1 MSMWTMIADALG
13 LGPAPAVQ
21 NSTPL
26 PSIVR
31 GNEMWDDLVA
41 SSGGLV
47 VPNERTALQISA
59 VYACVNLIAGAISAM
74 PMNIYRQ
81 APDGERNRLPN
92 DGLWWVLNEQMT
104 PRWSAASGWE
114 FLVLSLLLY
123 GDAFAKILRN
133 RNGEVTGLMPVH
145 PWRVSV
151 AVTPDGLR
159 LVYAI
164 EKDPA
169 VLGGTLE
176 REVLDQDDV
185 LHVAGFG
192 FDGLRGMSPLRHSLR
207 MAGSVALATQEYSA
221 RFFANS
227 ARPDYVLQTAG
238 KVAPE
243 TIEQIK
249 AQIDQ
254 RHGSPI
260 NAHRPMVLTGG
271 MEAKVLSLPL
281 EDLQLLQ
288 IRQFQIEEI
297 ARIYG
302 VPPFMIGHTE
312 KTTSWGSGV
321 EGMGKGFVRY
331 TLRGHLNKF
340 QNELNRKFFRT
351 AARVAEFDTTELER
365 GDTKG
370 LFEAF
375 RIAVGRAGE
384 PGFMTVQE
392 VRERLNLKRTPDG
405 DLNPG
410 GTNAEQPAP
419 PAGQ

>member
-13 LGPAPAVQ
+13 LGQAPAVQ

-151 AVTPDGLR
+151 AVTPDALR

-169 VLGGTLE
+169 VLGGNLE

>member
-1 MSMWTMIADALG
+1 MSMWTMITDALG
-13 LGPAPAVQ
+13 LGPARSVE
-21 NSTPL
+21 NSAPL

-59 VYACVNLIAGAISAM
+59 IYACVNLIAGAISAM
-74 PMNIYRQ
+74 PMNIFRQ
-81 APDGERNRLPN
+81 APDGERDRLPN
-92 DGLWWVLNEQMT
+92 DNLWWLLNEQMT

-123 GDAFAKILRN
+123 GDAFAKIVRN
-133 RNGEVTGLMPVH
+133 RAGEVVGLTPVH

-151 AVTPDGLR
+151 APTPDGLR

-169 VLGGTLE
+169 VLGSSLE

-185 LHVAGFG
+185 LHVPGFG
-192 FDGLRGMSPLRHSLR
+192 FDGTRGLSPLRHSLR

-227 ARPDYVLQTAG
+227 ARPDYIL
-238 KVAPE
+238 E
-243 TIEQIK
+243 TEHKLGQEAVEQLRS
-249 AQIDQ
+249 QVEQ
-254 RHGSPI
+254 RYGAPI
-260 NAHRPMVLTGG
+260 NSHRPMVLTNGLT
-271 MEAKVLSLPL
+271 AKTLSLPL

-288 IRQFQIEEI
+288 VRQFQIEEI

-340 QNELNRKFFRT
+340 QNEINRKFFRT
-351 AARVAEFDTTELER
+351 AAKVAEFDTTELER

-384 PGFMTVQE
+384 PGFMTVAE

-405 DLNPG
+405 ALNPG

-419 PAGQ
+419 PAGE

>member
-1 MSMWTMIADALG
+1 
-13 LGPAPAVQ
+13 
-21 NSTPL
+21 
-26 PSIVR
+26 
-31 GNEMWDDLVA
+31 
-41 SSGGLV
+41 
-47 VPNERTALQISA
+47 
-59 VYACVNLIAGAISAM
+59 
-74 PMNIYRQ
+74 
-81 APDGERNRLPN
+81 
-92 DGLWWVLNEQMT
+92 
-104 PRWSAASGWE
+104 
-114 FLVLSLLLY
+114 
-123 GDAFAKILRN
+123 
-133 RNGEVTGLMPVH
+133 MPVH

-151 AVTPDGLR
+151 AVTPDALR

-169 VLGGTLE
+169 VLGGNLE